1 MMKWMSTF
9 LFVLLLATSCGN
21 DQGDARF
28 VIRGDTFFDI
38 PADLSTFGTQFLT
51 ISKQPTFIETLLT
64 QNNLSREEITS
75 ILPAIATIRARNS
88 SIELDFINAVSVR
101 AVSRT
106 EPNNNLEMFYLSF
119 VEFNEDNEMRLLP
132 SIADLKSIMLDE
144 QYDIELRLDLR
155 RFPPTNFICDL
166 QFELDAFVD

>member
-1 MMKWMSTF
+1 MMKCLSSI
-9 LFVLLLATSCGN
+9 LLVLLVVTSCGN
-21 DQGDARF
+21 DQGDPRF
-28 VIRGDTFFDI
+28 VIRGETFFDI

-51 ISKQPTFIETLLT
+51 ISKQPTFIESLLT
-64 QNNLSREEITS
+64 QNNLSREDVTS
-75 ILPAIATIRARNS
+75 VLPAIATIRARNS
-88 SIELDFINAVSVR
+88 SVEFDFINAISVR

-106 EPNNNLEMFYLSF
+106 DPSNNLEMFYLSF

-132 SIADLKSIMLDE
+132 SIANLSSIMLDE

-166 QFELDAFVD
+166 TFELDVFVD